1 MLKYEILDNNKE
13 EWVVFIHGI
22 GGSTKT
28 WEKQIDAFSE
38 KYNLLLLDLPG
49 HGANADNVIKRVS
62 PRKLYKGIRQTLDAL
77 GI

>member
-1 MLKYEILDNNKE
+1 MLKYDIIDNRHE

-28 WEKQIDAFSE
+28 WKRQIDLFSE

-49 HGANADNVIKRVS
+49 HGYNSDNIIHKVD
-62 PRKLYKGIRQTLDAL
+62 GN
-77 GI
+77 